1 MAKDS
6 DGDYYYEA
14 GTVNELFDDIALVE
28 EDGGELG
35 VETPDGVSRLAGVAS
50 VLGGVRESSMGTDDL
65 DSGEAAVY
73 VVASGTGNEYLLEFA
88 LHNPDDEAVQTAT
101 LASVGTT

>member
-1 MAKDS
+1 MAKDA

-28 EDGGELG
+28 GDGELE

-50 VLGGVRESSMGTDDL
+50 VLGGVRDSSMGTDDL

-73 VVASGTGNEYLLEFA
+73 VVYGGTGSEYLLEFA

-101 LASVGTT
+101 LASVGSA